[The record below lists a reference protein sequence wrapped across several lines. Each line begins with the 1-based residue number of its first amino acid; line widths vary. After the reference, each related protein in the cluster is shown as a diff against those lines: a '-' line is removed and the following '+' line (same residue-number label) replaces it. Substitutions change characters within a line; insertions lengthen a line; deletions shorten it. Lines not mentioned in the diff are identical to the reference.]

1 MNRSGA
7 KSDVTPRDSR
17 NDRPKKMDF
26 AEATRPLLGHLVSIA
41 RRILGDEDAAWDAV
55 QEALV
60 SLWRQDQMPTNLRAW
75 LARAVVHRS
84 LHLARSQSRRR
95 KHEVQARFH
104 RIEASDRDD
113 PAHDLEGADLRHILE
128 NALSRIAPDQRIVL
142 VLSVVEQM
150 DYQSIAASLQIPIGT
165 VRSRMNRARGALRD
179 QLIQTLPD
187 EYHIRPPGRP
197 PRHS

>member
-1 MNRSGA
+1 
-7 KSDVTPRDSR
+7 
-17 NDRPKKMDF
+17 MDF

-41 RRILGDEDAAWDAV
+41 RRILGDEDATWDAV

-60 SLWRQDQMPTNLRAW
+60 SLWLHDETPTNLRAW

-84 LHLARSQSRRR
+84 LHQGRSQSRRR

-104 RIEASDRDD
+104 RIEASDRND
-113 PAHDLEGADLRHILE
+113 PANDLEDADLRHILE

-150 DYQSIAASLQIPIGT
+150 DYESIAASLRIPIGT
-165 VRSRMNRARGALRD
+165 VRSPMNRARGALRD
-179 QLIQTLPD
+179 LLIQTLPD

>member
-1 MNRSGA
+1 
-7 KSDVTPRDSR
+7 
-17 NDRPKKMDF
+17 MDF

-60 SLWRQDQMPTNLRAW
+60 SLWLHAEMPANLRAW
-75 LARAVVHRS
+75 LARAVVHKS

-95 KHEVQARFH
+95 KHEIQARFH
-104 RIEASDRDD
+104 HFEASDRDD
-113 PAHDLEGADLRHILE
+113 PAHRLEENDLGRVLE
-128 NALSRIAPDQRIVL
+128 DALSRIAPDQRTVL

-150 DYQSIAASLQIPIGT
+150 DYESIAIALQIPIGT

-179 QLIQTLPD
+179 LLIQSLPD
-187 EYHIRPPGRP
+187 EYHLRRPGRP
-197 PRHS
+197 HHS